1 MSIIPLIFLFPSFI
15 LLFPFFYLLFLFLQ
29 ISFLSLYYLSPVRGW
44 HDPFPFT
51 HDPPSAQ
58 STLIRLAYAVGA
70 PSLTPAAPYSPAP
83 TSPSPSISTRS
94 APPASNLTQ
103 GSGNFV
109 VIVAKWRA
117 NLAND

>member
-15 LLFPFFYLLFLFLQ
+15 LLFSFFYLLFLFLQ